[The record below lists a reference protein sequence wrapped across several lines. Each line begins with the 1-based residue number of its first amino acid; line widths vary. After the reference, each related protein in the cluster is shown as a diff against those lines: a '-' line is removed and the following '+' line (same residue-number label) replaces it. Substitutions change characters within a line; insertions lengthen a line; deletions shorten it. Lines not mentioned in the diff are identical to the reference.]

1 MAQNTDDI
9 QVKRI
14 QSIDVLRGIALL
26 GLPTMNIIHFSMPEA
41 AYMNPY
47 VFKADAFL
55 NHVVFS
61 FFNVFSDQKFMGL
74 FTLLFGASLLLLR
87 DKNEQRGSNSAVNH
101 YSRMFLLLLLGIL
114 HFWFIWSGDVL
125 MFYAIVGMVLFPLA
139 KLPAHVLFAISS
151 VFLTLTLYCIHIPN
165 VTIEN
170 MGEEGF
176 SDIAELYAPDESYIA
191 SHKALMLGTYA
202 ETMSVHRDDE
212 IESEAIDEN
221 EEFSQQVENASQ
233 VFGSLGLF
241 ILFKIITMVTLGMAL
256 FKTNIIQGDQS
267 SRFYKNLAI
276 FGIGIGGLITIM
288 GLVLNYLQGWN
299 IQSYFSYTMLLKEL
313 GSVLMTLGYV
323 GFFIYLIKSRVM
335 AFVWK
340 ALANVG
346 QMALTNYLSQSII
359 CAFIFY
365 GAGLGLFGSVSRLE
379 LLPIIVGIWITQII
393 ISVLWL
399 KFFMQGPIE
408 WLWRSMS
415 SVKFSPILNTK
426 S

>member
-1 MAQNTDDI
+1 MMQNMD
-9 QVKRI
+9 VMKEKRI
-14 QSIDVLRGIALL
+14 KSIDVLRGIALL

-47 VFKADAFL
+47 VYKADAFL
-55 NHVVFS
+55 NHAIFS

-87 DKNEQRGSNSAVNH
+87 EKNEDHGIHSTISH
-101 YSRMFLLLLLGIL
+101 YSRMLLLLLLGIL

-125 MFYAIVGMVLFPLA
+125 MFYAVIGMMLFPLA
-139 KLPAHVLFAISS
+139 RLPANVLLAISS

-165 VTIEN
+165 VTIKH

-176 SDIAELYAPDESYIA
+176 ADIAELYAPDKTYIA
-191 SHKALMLGTYA
+191 SHKKLMLGTYT

-212 IESEAIDEN
+212 IESETNDEN
-221 EEFSQQVENASQ
+221 EELYQQFENSSQ

-241 ILFKIITMVTLGMAL
+241 VLFKIITMVTLGMAL
-256 FKTNIIQGDQS
+256 FKTEVIQGNKS
-267 SRFYKNLAI
+267 LLFYKNLALV
-276 FGIGIGGLITIM
+276 GVGSGGFITVI

-313 GSVLMTLGYV
+313 GSVLMTLGYL
-323 GFFIYLIKSRVM
+323 GFFIYLMKSRAM
-335 AFVWK
+335 AFVWQL
-340 ALANVG
+340 LANVG

-359 CAFIFY
+359 CALLFY

-379 LLPIIVGIWITQII
+379 LLPIIFGIWMLQIV

-399 KFFMQGPIE
+399 RFFLQGPME

-415 SVKFSPILNTK
+415 SLSLQPLLRIK